1 MKIIPTYVLLYL
13 ITVSFLIFFCS
24 TDNSKSVVHM
34 YLCHLP
40 NVIPVTVFEFNQ
52 ILSKNIFKVIE
63 MYFVGYREIA
73 HELLERMPDILYKNE
88 LSYTGL

>member
-1 MKIIPTYVLLYL
+1 
-13 ITVSFLIFFCS
+13 
-24 TDNSKSVVHM
+24 M

-63 MYFVGYREIA
+63 MYFVGYPEIA
-73 HELLERMPDILYKNE
+73 HELLERMPDILLKNE